1 MKLRIDSEL
10 PRARTLRI
18 AERVEHIR
26 DAVVRVRPDDGTV
39 LTAGSGDDIMIA
51 GSTSYDNNI
60 TALLA
65 LSAEWGRTDANY
77 ATRVAHLQGTLSGGL
92 NGSYRLTATTVHDD
106 SVMDSLFGGAGLD
119 WFFVSGTGKKNQD
132 KVYNQTSGE
141 VITTL

>member
-1 MKLRIDSEL
+1 MG
-10 PRARTLRI
+10 
-18 AERVEHIR
+18 R
-26 DAVVRVRPDDGTV
+26 DILIGGSGANT

-92 NGSYRLTATTVHDD
+92 NGSYFLNTSTVFDD
-106 SVMDSLFGGAGLD
+106 PAGVADLLVGD
-119 WFFVSGTGKKNQD
+119 PAWIGSSPTPKVLARTPSG
-132 KVYNQTSGE
+132 V
-141 VITTL
+141 